1 MSLTI
6 YTIDQEI
13 MNLVDP
19 ETGEI
24 LDYEAF
30 SELKLAREAKI
41 EGMALWTKNLDAEA
55 AAIKAEEAALAE
67 RRKKLEKKS
76 TSLKAYISEIL
87 AGDKFTTS
95 RVECSFRKSK
105 AVEIPDE
112 AAFIQAMQES
122 MHYEYLSFGKT
133 TVNKT
138 EVTKAIKAGKE
149 IPGAQLVE
157 KHNLSIK

>member
-6 YTIDQEI
+6 YEIDQAI
-13 MNLVDP
+13 MDLVDL

-30 SELKLAREAKI
+30 SELKMEREAKI
-41 EGMALWTKNLDAEA
+41 EGMALWTKNLDAEV
-55 AAIKAEEAALAE
+55 AAIKAEEKSLAE
-67 RRKKLEKKS
+67 RRKSLEKKS
-76 TSLKAYISEIL
+76 ESLKKYIANIL
-87 AGDKFTTS
+87 AGDKFSTA
-95 RVECSFRKSK
+95 RVACTFRKSK

-122 MHYEYLSFGKT
+122 MHFEYLTFGKT

-138 EVTKAIKAGKE
+138 EVTNAIKAGKE
-149 IPGAQLVE
+149 VPGAQLVE

>member
-6 YTIDQEI
+6 YQIDQAI
-13 MNLVDP
+13 MDLVDL

-30 SELKLAREAKI
+30 SELKMEREAKI
-41 EGMALWTKNLDAEA
+41 EGMALWTKNLDAEV
-55 AAIKAEEAALAE
+55 AAIKAEEKALAE
-67 RRKKLEKKS
+67 RRKPLEKKS
-76 TSLKAYISEIL
+76 ESLKKYIAELL
-87 AGDKFTTS
+87 AGDKFTTA
-95 RVECSFRKSK
+95 RVACTFRKSK

-112 AAFIQAMQES
+112 AAFILAMQES
-122 MHYEYLSFGKT
+122 MHYEYLTFGKT

-138 EVTKAIKAGKE
+138 EVTNAIKAGKE
-149 IPGAQLVE
+149 VPGAQLVE

>member
-6 YTIDQEI
+6 YDIDQAI
-13 MNLVDP
+13 MGLVDL

-30 SELKLAREAKI
+30 SELKMERDAKI

-55 AAIKAEEAALAE
+55 AAIKAEEDALAE
-67 RRKKLEKKS
+67 RRKVLENKS
-76 TSLKAYISEIL
+76 KRLKTYISEIL
-87 AGDKFTTS
+87 AGDKFTTA
-95 RVECSFRKSK
+95 RVACTFRKSK
-105 AVEIPDE
+105 SVEIPDE

-122 MHYEYLSFGKT
+122 QHWEYLKFSKP

-138 EVTKAIKAGKE
+138 EITNAIKAGKE
-149 IPGAQLVE
+149 VPGAQLVE